1 MAENNRQTRFSKS
14 FERLKRYVRGNTVI
28 VPDGDRRLKLKS
40 LPLTANYQDPLWN
53 FSRNSVYNT
62 RLFNQYYNNPE
73 SQRLFLFVDYNMMER
88 DPIIARALS
97 LLSEETC
104 LPDENEQIIHIHT
117 TDERIKLTLQH
128 LFYEIMKVDYSLQSW
143 IRQMLKYG
151 DCFVYLNLK
160 ETLGIVD
167 VVVLPSSDVE
177 RNEEEDKTTFKA
189 NGIFQDDIPEERM
202 LHFRNIGNSDF
213 LPYGMCLK
221 YDTRVE
227 TEDGFKEI
235 QNINIGDVVYNFDL
249 ETQTKV
255 KSKVLDVVCSGKKE
269 ILKISTKNNFLE
281 TSKEHKIMFFNKE
294 TNEFDYKNAFEF
306 SVGDLLVIDNQI
318 NKGEKIKIDKTIDSF
333 NKNGFWNTLDNLP
346 DFVDEEFS
354 ELFGFLIGDGWIDN
368 NRVAFAR
375 GKDEQQNKKYE
386 FLLEKYAD
394 KKVFYKIDER
404 STLNFSQA
412 SVGSKMLVTILK
424 RMGFTNGAKNKRIP
438 EWVFNSEKNIKEAF
452 IRGLVNADG
461 TKHTDKFN
469 CTRYSIELCNYN
481 LIYDLKTL
489 LNSLNIKSGKI
500 CERTN
505 RNGKIVDISGVKATQ
520 GISYTLNFFESNKNQ
535 KIKYDNNNRLSD
547 KYIVEPISSIE
558 ILGQETV
565 YDINVENDNHNFY
578 ANGIV
583 VHNSHLEP
591 IRRIWRMTTLME
603 DFMMTYYL
611 LRSVNQRVFKV
622 DVGNL
627 GPKDI
632 PAFINKLRDMYR
644 REPII
649 NKDTGEY
656 NLFYDPMT
664 LIEDFIIPVRDG
676 IDNTGIDELPASPE
690 TSLQEGLNYLRQK
703 MMAGLGV
710 PNFLLNYEEQL
721 NARATASAED
731 IRLAKLV
738 ESIQRI
744 IVSELEKAALIHL
757 ALQGYPKESLF
768 NFSLSLTSPSNL
780 HEMEKLELM
789 NTRLETAVSALESKF
804 YSKKWIWRHILNL
817 SQNEIEEME
826 AELLQDALDE
836 KMTEDQISNFEFASD
851 DSGSDMESPNNDT
864 EKEMDS
870 LLGGDDSDSG
880 EGSRGGLTEPQTG
893 KDDVQ
898 SSAPSMT
905 AQEIAGGDTSP
916 TNPSDER
923 READLNDRKPR
934 D

>member
-1 MAENNRQTRFSKS
+1 MAEINKQTRFSKS
-14 FERLKRYVRGNTVI
+14 FERLKRYVRGNTII
-28 VPDGDRRLKLKS
+28 VPDGDRRLRLKT

-53 FSRNSVYNT
+53 FSRNTVYNS

-97 LLSEETC
+97 LISEETC

-143 IRQMLKYG
+143 VRQMLKYG

-167 VVVLPSSDVE
+167 TVVLPSSDVE
-177 RNEEEDKTTFKA
+177 RIEENDKTLFKA

-221 YDTRVE
+221 YNTRIE
-227 TEDGFKEI
+227 TEDGYKEI
-235 QNINIGDVVYNFDL
+235 QHINIGDVVCNFDIQ
-249 ETQTKV
+249 TQTKV

-306 SVGDLLVIDNQI
+306 SVGDLLVVD
-318 NKGEKIKIDKTIDSF
+318 DKDDSF
-333 NKNGFWNTLDNLP
+333 KL
-346 DFVDEEFS
+346 E
-354 ELFGFLIGDGWIDN
+354 
-368 NRVAFAR
+368 RV
-375 GKDEQQNKKYE
+375 K
-386 FLLEKYAD
+386 
-394 KKVFYKIDER
+394 
-404 STLNFSQA
+404 
-412 SVGSKMLVTILK
+412 
-424 RMGFTNGAKNKRIP
+424 
-438 EWVFNSEKNIKEAF
+438 
-452 IRGLVNADG
+452 
-461 TKHTDKFN
+461 
-469 CTRYSIELCNYN
+469 SIE
-481 LIYDLKTL
+481 
-489 LNSLNIKSGKI
+489 
-500 CERTN
+500 
-505 RNGKIVDISGVKATQ
+505 A
-520 GISYTLNFFESNKNQ
+520 
-535 KIKYDNNNRLSD
+535 
-547 KYIVEPISSIE
+547 
-558 ILGQETV
+558 LGEELV

-627 GPKDI
+627 APKDI
-632 PAFINKLRDMYR
+632 PSFINKLRDMYR

-656 NLFYDPMT
+656 NLYYDPMT
-664 LIEDFIIPVRDG
+664 LIEDFIVPVRDG
-676 IDNTGIDELPASPE
+676 IDNTSIDELPASPE

-744 IVSELEKAALIHL
+744 IVAELEKSALIHL

-817 SQNEIEEME
+817 SENEIEEME

-851 DSGSDMESPNNDT
+851 DSGSDMDSPTNDT
-864 EKEMDS
+864 EQEMDS
-870 LLGGDDSDSG
+870 LLGGDEPTSG
-880 EGSRGGLTEPQTG
+880 EGSRGGLTEPQSG
-893 KDDVQ
+893 KDEVQ

-905 AQEIAGGDTSP
+905 AQEIAGGDTSI

-923 READLNDRKPR
+923 REVKTSDRKPR